1 MGTLS
6 SRESEQSKQPNVFIP
21 IRLRSH
27 FAQTA
32 NRPDF
37 FPIAA
42 KTMKYV
48 CYNRARN
55 QMNEPLVMSPITQ

>member
-48 CYNRARN
+48 CYNSADN
-55 QMNEPLVMSPITQ
+55 Q